1 MSAMTEQENEQ
12 SNRKLDLAS
21 VFPSK
26 GDPRRPPEWYGR
38 ALMYAVIAVFVG
50 IFVYTSWF
58 KITYVVLDVVI
69 AMFLAL
75 AVEPLVLRLIKHGW
89 KRGAASVTCL
99 VSLLIIVVVL
109 LSLFGNMFVQQ
120 MISMIKGLPGLY
132 DQFATFVNER
142 ANFKLPE
149 INLLGSEILKNLQSS
164 WVTNFAG
171 QAFTTTMG
179 VLGNLLNVI
188 TALMVA
194 FYISIAGPRLRRSLC
209 QWLAPNSQRKFLLVW
224 TVVQDQISNFL
235 FSRSIL
241 AAINAACTGIFL
253 MAIKVPYW
261 LPLALFCGIVSQ
273 FVPTIGT
280 YLGGA
285 LPVLFAWGERGW
297 VYAVAVVV
305 FITIYQQIE
314 NLLLSPKIS
323 ERTMDLNPCIAFL
336 SVLVF
341 GALFGALGAF
351 LALPITASIQ
361 VLFQV
366 STKRYDLVDMP
377 LMNDPVPSKK
387 SKVAEAAD
395 ALNQHVI
402 KPMNEHMP
410 RQSKG
415 SSANVPLDAEIRYLQ
430 QQVYDIPRDADA
442 GDSED
447 SPTVAIPKHVLDENA
462 AKGLDRLRQN
472 SHAAG
477 SGAADDAGKS
487 ADEANTGDA
496 KNAKNVENT
505 KKSGKPTNPR
515 SQWS

>member
-1 MSAMTEQENEQ
+1 
-12 SNRKLDLAS
+12 
-21 VFPSK
+21 
-26 GDPRRPPEWYGR
+26 
-38 ALMYAVIAVFVG
+38 
-50 IFVYTSWF
+50 
-58 KITYVVLDVVI
+58 
-69 AMFLAL
+69 
-75 AVEPLVLRLIKHGW
+75 
-89 KRGAASVTCL
+89 
-99 VSLLIIVVVL
+99 
-109 LSLFGNMFVQQ
+109 
-120 MISMIKGLPGLY
+120 
-132 DQFATFVNER
+132 
-142 ANFKLPE
+142 
-149 INLLGSEILKNLQSS
+149 
-164 WVTNFAG
+164 
-171 QAFTTTMG
+171 
-179 VLGNLLNVI
+179 
-188 TALMVA
+188 
-194 FYISIAGPRLRRSLC
+194 
-209 QWLAPNSQRKFLLVW
+209 
-224 TVVQDQISNFL
+224 
-235 FSRSIL
+235 
-241 AAINAACTGIFL
+241 

-305 FITIYQQIE
+305 FITVYQQIE

-430 QQVYDIPRDADA
+430 QQVYDIPRDADE

-472 SHAAG
+472 SHSAG
-477 SGAADDAGKS
+477 SGAAADDGKS
-487 ADEANTGDA
+487 ADETNTGDV
-496 KNAKNVENT
+496 KNAKNVENA

>member
-99 VSLLIIVVVL
+99 VSLLIIIVVL
-109 LSLFGNMFVQQ
+109 LALFGNMFVQQ

-149 INLLGSEILKNLQSS
+149 INSLGSEILKNLQSS

-194 FYISIAGPRLRRSLC
+194 FYISIAARAC
-209 QWLAPNSQRKFLLVW
+209 V
-224 TVVQDQISNFL
+224 
-235 FSRSIL
+235 
-241 AAINAACTGIFL
+241 AACASGSRRIRN
-253 MAIKVPYW
+253 ASSCS
-261 LPLALFCGIVSQ
+261 CGRLCRIRFRTSC
-273 FVPTIGT
+273 
-280 YLGGA
+280 
-285 LPVLFAWGERGW
+285 
-297 VYAVAVVV
+297 
-305 FITIYQQIE
+305 
-314 NLLLSPKIS
+314 SPARFS
-323 ERTMDLNPCIAFL
+323 PPSMRPA
-336 SVLVF
+336 
-341 GALFGALGAF
+341 
-351 LALPITASIQ
+351 PAS
-361 VLFQV
+361 
-366 STKRYDLVDMP
+366 S
-377 LMNDPVPSKK
+377 
-387 SKVAEAAD
+387 
-395 ALNQHVI
+395 
-402 KPMNEHMP
+402 
-410 RQSKG
+410 
-415 SSANVPLDAEIRYLQ
+415 
-430 QQVYDIPRDADA
+430 
-442 GDSED
+442 
-447 SPTVAIPKHVLDENA
+447 
-462 AKGLDRLRQN
+462 
-472 SHAAG
+472 
-477 SGAADDAGKS
+477 
-487 ADEANTGDA
+487 
-496 KNAKNVENT
+496 
-505 KKSGKPTNPR
+505 
-515 SQWS
+515 